1 MKKLILWEIDYTLL
15 PTDPGERMK
24 LISTMLEMVKK
35 DVDSAEIEWGTSPS
49 GMRGFVVSEQDEK
62 EVYSKAM
69 MFSPYATCEVIP
81 IISVDEAID
90 AVKGM
95 QQ

>member
-1 MKKLILWEIDYTLL
+1 MRNLVLWEIDSALM

-24 LISTMLEMVKK
+24 LIGTMLEMVKK
-35 DVDSAEIEWGTSPS
+35 DVDSGEIEWGTSTS
-49 GMRGFVVSEQDEK
+49 GMRGYAVSQQDEK
-62 EVYSKAM
+62 VVYAKAM
-69 MFSPYATCEVIP
+69 TFCPYAKFEVIP

-95 QQ
+95 QP